1 MTIKKCYLYCRYSW
15 ISNRST
21 VDMHVQ
27 SIDSPESI
35 DYVIIYILATLEWA
49 KVSFWTL
56 LITFYFYFTSDAWK
70 RNNDCMHCRNLKCI
84 HYNSFN
90 FRLLIFDH
98 KGDSIC
104 KTIKTYNPCGYICWY
119 TSSIF
124 LDNKHSHT
132 ISWQESHEK
141 LVRYTSYM
149 WYCVV
154 WSIFN
159 KVFSSII
166 YA

>member
-1 MTIKKCYLYCRYSW
+1 MNNK
-15 ISNRST
+15 
-21 VDMHVQ
+21 

-35 DYVIIYILATLEWA
+35 DNVIFYILAKLQWA
-49 KVSFWTL
+49 KVSFATL
-56 LITFYFYFTSDAWK
+56 LSKFYCLFASDAWK
-70 RNNDCMHCRNLKCI
+70 HINYCMHCRNLKCI
-84 HYNSFN
+84 HYYSFN
-90 FRLLIFDH
+90 FRLFTFDH
-98 KGDSIC
+98 KSDSIC
-104 KTIKTYNPCGYICWY
+104 KTITTYNPCGYICWY

>member
-1 MTIKKCYLYCRYSW
+1 MFYGFCCCHFVSFYSQSIIEFTVALHNTVARKPYMTIKNCYLYCRYSR

-49 KVSFWTL
+49 KVSFGTL
-56 LITFYFYFTSDAWK
+56 LSTFYFYFTSDAW
-70 RNNDCMHCRNLKCI
+70 RCNNDCMHCRNLKCI

-90 FRLLIFDH
+90 FRLLLFDH
-98 KGDSIC
+98 KGGSIC

-124 LDNKHSHT
+124 LDSKHSHT
-132 ISWQESHEK
+132 IS
-141 LVRYTSYM
+141 
-149 WYCVV
+149 
-154 WSIFN
+154 
-159 KVFSSII
+159 
-166 YA
+166 